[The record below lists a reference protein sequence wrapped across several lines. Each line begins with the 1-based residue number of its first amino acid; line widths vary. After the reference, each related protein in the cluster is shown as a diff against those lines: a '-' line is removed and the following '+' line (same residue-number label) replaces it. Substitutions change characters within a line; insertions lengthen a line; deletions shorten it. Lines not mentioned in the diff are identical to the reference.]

1 MDIQGEYRIGVPRQQ
16 VWDALTDAEI
26 LKQCIPGCEEMQKVS
41 DTEYKAVVIAAIGPV
56 KAAFRTNLELT
67 KLNPPLSYTLVGE
80 SKGGAAGFGRGSA
93 DISLEETYGATLLH
107 YEADFTVG
115 GKLAQVGSRLVVGVT
130 RKIADDFFGKFSSIL
145 DSGAQKVLTEQ
156 DQLLAEGRATRNR
169 ILAIAGAIAV
179 VLLLF
184 WFFGR

>member
-16 VWDALTDAEI
+16 VWDALTDAEV

-41 DTEYKAVVIAAIGPV
+41 DTEYKAVVTAAIGPV
-56 KAAFRTNLELT
+56 KAVFRTKMELT

-93 DISLEETYGATLLH
+93 DISLEEMDGATLLH
-107 YEADFTVG
+107 YEADFKVG

-156 DQLLAEGRATRNR
+156 DKLLAERRTSRIR